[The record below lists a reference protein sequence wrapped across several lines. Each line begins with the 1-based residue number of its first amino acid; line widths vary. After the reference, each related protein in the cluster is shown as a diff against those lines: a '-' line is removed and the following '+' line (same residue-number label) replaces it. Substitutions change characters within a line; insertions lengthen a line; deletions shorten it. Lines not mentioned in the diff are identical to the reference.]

1 MCGRL
6 PCNAFNYLYHISVY
20 HSSSTSTAME
30 HNFIPLLLLVLIA
43 SLLDIFYKI
52 VFTILVF
59 VTIYA
64 IAKRFNF

>member
-1 MCGRL
+1 
-6 PCNAFNYLYHISVY
+6 
-20 HSSSTSTAME
+20 ME